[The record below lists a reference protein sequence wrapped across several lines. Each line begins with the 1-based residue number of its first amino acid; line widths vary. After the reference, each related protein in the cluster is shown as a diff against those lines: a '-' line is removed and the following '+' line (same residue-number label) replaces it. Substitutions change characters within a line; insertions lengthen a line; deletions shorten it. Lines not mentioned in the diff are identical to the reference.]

1 MSSINPFIAATD
13 GVIAGYSDLQSS
25 GLIDHFFCH
34 HNYQGC
40 GVGKALMSQ
49 IFSKVRIAQFI
60 VFTHKSVLQQNHFIS
75 ILVFGL

>member
-13 GVIAGYSDLQSS
+13 GVIVGYSDLQSS

-49 IFSKVRIAQFI
+49 IFE
-60 VFTHKSVLQQNHFIS
+60 
-75 ILVFGL
+75 

>member
-1 MSSINPFIAATD
+1 MSSINPFIAETD

-40 GVGKALMSQ
+40 GVGKALMSH
-49 IFSKVRIAQFI
+49 IFE
-60 VFTHKSVLQQNHFIS
+60 
-75 ILVFGL
+75 